1 MRPKY
6 YIKIILLVILAVLV
20 GPFAVLAGDNL
31 KPTDAVNH
39 VGEQAEVCG
48 KVASATFSTRS
59 NGKPTFLNL
68 GIAFPN
74 HVFTV
79 VVWGNVR
86 PKFSYSPESLEG
98 KTICV
103 QGLITEYQGNP
114 QIVVS
119 GPSQLR
125 IISKL

>member
-1 MRPKY
+1 MRPNY
-6 YIKIILLVILAVLV
+6 YMKIILLVILAVLIS
-20 GPFAVLAGDNL
+20 PSALLAADNL
-31 KPTDAVNH
+31 KPIDAVNH

-59 NGKPTFLNL
+59 KGKPTFLNL

-86 PKFSYSPESLEG
+86 PKFSYAPESLEG

-103 QGLITEYQGNP
+103 QGLITEYQGKP

-125 IISKL
+125 IISQP

>member
-1 MRPKY
+1 MVSPAS
-6 YIKIILLVILAVLV
+6 L
-20 GPFAVLAGDNL
+20 FATDNL
-31 KPTDAVNH
+31 NPIDAVNH
-39 VGEQAEVCG
+39 IGEQAEICG
-48 KVASATFSTRS
+48 KVASATYSTRS

-79 VVWGNVR
+79 VVWGYVR

-103 QGLITEYQGNP
+103 QGLISEYQGKP

-125 IISKL
+125 IIS